1 MMPKDVAALRI
12 PVMALLLICLPWPSA
27 ADPGWRSLFNGAD
40 LTGWRGYKNA
50 AAPTRWRVE
59 DGAITWTPDGGN
71 GDLVSAEAFGDF
83 ELALEWKI
91 AEGGNSG
98 IIYFVQEID
107 GADQTYA
114 TGPEMQ
120 VLDDARH
127 PDGKLPSHRAGALYD
142 LIPPSVAAAKPPGQ
156 WNAARIVARGGR
168 IEHWLN
174 GRRVVS
180 TRYGNDA
187 WRALVAG
194 SKFDA
199 MPHFAKVPRGRIAL
213 QDHGD
218 RVQYR
223 NIRIR
228 TFAAK

>member
-1 MMPKDVAALRI
+1 MPKGVAAMR
-12 PVMALLLICLPWPSA
+12 LLLTTLLLACLPTPSA
-27 ADPGWRSLFNGAD
+27 ADPGWRPLFNGAD
-40 LTGWRGYKNA
+40 LTGWRGYKNGP
-50 AAPTRWRVE
+50 APSRWRVE
-59 DGAITWTPDGGN
+59 DRAITLTTEGGR
-71 GDLVSAEAFGDF
+71 GDLVSADEFGDF
-83 ELALEWKI
+83 ELTLEWKI

-107 GADQTYA
+107 GADQTYN

-142 LIPPSVAAAKPPGQ
+142 LIPARVAAAKPVGE
-156 WNAARIVARGGR
+156 WNAVRIVVRGNR

-174 GRRVVS
+174 GRRVVA
-180 TRYGNDA
+180 TRYGDDA
-187 WRALVAG
+187 WRTLVAG
-194 SKFDA
+194 SKFKA
-199 MPHFAKVPRGRIAL
+199 MPYFARVPRGHIAL

-218 RVQYR
+218 RVSYR

-228 TFAAK
+228 AFPAK